1 MKVYLSKQGF
11 LLSYCEIILSQ
22 MFIRLPLIA
31 NSNSQKNTAFFF
43 PLSSDTPD
51 SLFGHFAQSNAADEV
66 CVIVIH
72 KGKLTD
78 FDSEDAVTKDN
89 LQKSGKNKRMLP
101 FAFCLLV
108 TVFCRWFMLH
118 FSLNRYVLR
127 SYNYSASLCYLLN
140 VCGSR
145 TLDSLS
151 LLMISR
157 NRCNR
162 LCVMFSVFVDVNGH
176 NRGPTFRPVVGPEK

>member
-1 MKVYLSKQGF
+1 M
-11 LLSYCEIILSQ
+11 
-22 MFIRLPLIA
+22 
-31 NSNSQKNTAFFF
+31 
-43 PLSSDTPD
+43 
-51 SLFGHFAQSNAADEV
+51 
-66 CVIVIH
+66 
-72 KGKLTD
+72 TD

-89 LQKSGKNKRMLP
+89 LQKSGKKQKDV
-101 FAFCLLV
+101 AFCLLPFGYCLLSLV
-108 TVFCRWFMLH
+108 YAT

-145 TLDSLS
+145 TLEPLS

-162 LCVMFSVFVDVNGH
+162 LCVTFSVFVDVNGH